1 MKNLL
6 FCLLALSAQIV
17 KELRE
22 KTGAGMMDCKTAL
35 INSNGDMSKAVELL
49 RQKGLA
55 SADKKSSRKT
65 SEGLIESYIHTG
77 GKIGVLLEVNC
88 ETDFVARRLEFQT
101 LVKDIAMQIAA
112 SPSVEYI
119 SKEIIPQEVIDSEK
133 RIENGKED
141 LKNKPENIKEKIL
154 IGRIDKRLKEMC
166 LMNQSFIKNQEI
178 TIEELVKQH
187 ISLLGENI
195 KISRFQR
202 FILGNY

>member
-1 MKNLL
+1 MIRNYYARYWLEIIVIKNLL

-166 LMNQSFIKNQEI
+166 YTKF
-178 TIEELVKQH
+178 
-187 ISLLGENI
+187 
-195 KISRFQR
+195 
-202 FILGNY
+202 NYFHHD